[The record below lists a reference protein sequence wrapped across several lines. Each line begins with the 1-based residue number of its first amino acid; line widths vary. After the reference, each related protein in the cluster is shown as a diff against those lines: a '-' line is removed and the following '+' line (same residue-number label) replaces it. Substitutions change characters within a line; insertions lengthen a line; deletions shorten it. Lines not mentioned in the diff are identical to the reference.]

1 MAELCPA
8 CGLRDQ
14 DTPSG
19 LCSPCVVDRAA
30 SNYSEADRQRAQ
42 GRTLRWGQLATATRT
57 DAQLAT
63 LRQQRHRQ
71 IEALRPRQASAST
84 DPWELAIEA
93 LGRLK
98 RLIQSC
104 ARHRGEIDNVAE
116 AIRRLAWGPDDGEVW
131 IPKARPRTRRQIPGQ
146 LMLFDE
152 AFEVAA

>member
-1 MAELCPA
+1 M
-8 CGLRDQ
+8 R
-14 DTPSG
+14 S
-19 LCSPCVVDRAA
+19 
-30 SNYSEADRQRAQ
+30 
-42 GRTLRWGQLATATRT
+42 WGQLTSSTRA
-57 DAQLAT
+57 DAQLAS

-71 IEALRPRQASAST
+71 IAEIRPRQPSSNP

-104 ARHRGEIDNVAE
+104 AAHRGEIDNVAE

-146 LMLFDE
+146 LMLFDD
-152 AFEVAA
+152 AVEVAA